1 MTRSLLTLYPISSY
15 HNTVLVYPQGN
26 CGKANLFGGD
36 GADTF
41 VISGTAGGASIQDF
55 QPECTDIF
63 GVTQNP
69 CDKIEIVATDVTELG
84 ANPANGKTIVS
95 VDEVVVLELNGEY
108 NIEDLTFNF
117 VTDSTRSGRIV
128 DPSASP
134 WELGQ

>member
-1 MTRSLLTLYPISSY
+1 
-15 HNTVLVYPQGN
+15 LVYPQGN
-26 CGKANLFGGD
+26 CGKAYLFGGD

-63 GVTQNP
+63 GFTQNP
-69 CDKIEIVATDVTELG
+69 CDKIEIVANDVTELG
-84 ANPANGKTIVS
+84 ANPADGKTIIS
-95 VDEVVVLELNGEY
+95 VNEVVVLELNGEY
-108 NIEDLTFNF
+108 AIEDLIGNFNF